1 MLTPGPATKVYLAA
15 GPTDLRAGFDR
26 LGVLVQAVLDQ
37 SATSGHLFVFCNA
50 QRSRIK
56 ILFWDGTGLWLL
68 TKRLERGRFAWPAPA
83 APVDPAA
90 EGAGKSPR
98 RLTLAHSELTLL
110 LSGID
115 LAKTQKRDWWRRE

>member
-26 LGVLVQAVLDQ
+26 LCVLVQALLDQ

-50 QRSRIK
+50 QRTRIK
-56 ILFWDGTGLWLL
+56 ILFWDGNGLWLL

-83 APVDPAA
+83 A
-90 EGAGKSPR
+90 ESTGKTPR

-115 LAKTQKRDWWRRE
+115 LTKTQHRNWWRRE